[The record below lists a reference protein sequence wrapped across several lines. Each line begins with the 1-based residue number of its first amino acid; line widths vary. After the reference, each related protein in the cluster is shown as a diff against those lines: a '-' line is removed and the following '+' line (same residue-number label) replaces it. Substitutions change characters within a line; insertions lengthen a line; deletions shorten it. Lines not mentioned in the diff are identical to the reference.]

1 MELFSFEHQK
11 RTQGVPPM
19 FLRITSDVP
28 PIPKIRVMPQEA
40 RGFPGRSRKPCRSER
55 EKLFSNNAG
64 LFLSRGGLFGNKGTL
79 FKHKRYAV
87 SWTVIR
93 RIKGIETSYRSEIL
107 LRIFKFA
114 DGKASKSRRQKA
126 REPSA
131 IFGKGVEG
139 RLGGE
144 TSSGNQIEEF

>member
-19 FLRITSDVP
+19 FLRF
-28 PIPKIRVMPQEA
+28 PKSELCRKRQEA
-40 RGFPGRSRKPCRSER
+40 FLVGAGSPAGRSGSPSRSER

-144 TSSGNQIEEF
+144 TSSDNQIEEF